1 MRKRWVGLAVLA
13 ALAAAITPQVALG
26 ASTWVVDKD
35 KFQCPNAQFTSIQAA
50 VNAAAPGDT
59 IKVCPDQYNESVN
72 VFKPGLSLIGP
83 THPNL
88 GMCSIE
94 TAPDPTKDAIVT
106 GGAGP
111 SFNLTNRE
119 IKLTGFAVQGASD
132 GIDTSAAYSA
142 YQITGNLVQ
151 HNSVRGINFVS
162 SGLELSK
169 VESNCI
175 RLNPNGLQSEGGGD
189 LRYAV
194 VDHNV
199 TYRNSV
205 DGLDFSGAG
214 ARAYLTITANTS
226 IEDSFGGISLDN
238 SIGTVIKNNTTQST
252 PTSFANGAAI
262 YIGGGN
268 NGLDITGN
276 KINDGI
282 GNGIRFDQSN
292 FSPVF
297 TAANVG
303 LDVAGNKIY
312 RTGASG
318 ILAFAGAPNLT
329 LSTLSANTS
338 SLTGLTGIRLQA
350 GNNNN
355 RVIGNIASKN
365 GANGIHAEGATGNT
379 FEKNQ
384 MFLNVQ
390 FDARDDNRPSNTWT
404 NNKCDLDSPPGTIC
418 S

>member
-59 IKVCPDQYNESVN
+59 IKVCADQYNESVN

-83 THPNL
+83 TRPNL

-119 IKLTGFAVQGASD
+119 IQLTGFAVQGATD
-132 GIDTSAAYSA
+132 GIETSAAYSD

-214 ARAYLTITANTS
+214 ARAYLTLTANTS
-226 IEDSFGGISLDN
+226 IEDSFGGLSLDN
-238 SIGTVIKNNTTQST
+238 SIGTAIKNNTTQGT

-268 NGLDITGN
+268 KADDITGQQ
-276 KINDGI
+276 
-282 GNGIRFDQSN
+282 DQRRHRPTGSASN
-292 FSPVF
+292 QSQFLARVS

-303 LDVAGNKIY
+303 LDRIAGNKIY

-355 RVIGNIASKN
+355 
-365 GANGIHAEGATGNT
+365 TG
-379 FEKNQ
+379 
-384 MFLNVQ
+384 
-390 FDARDDNRPSNTWT
+390 
-404 NNKCDLDSPPGTIC
+404 
-418 S
+418 